1 MGTSDPMIAQALS
14 DPENIGFIKGVF
26 GLSELVVPG
35 EDARE
40 KQLREISQLLASA
53 PIVVATPAA
62 GSSADDGRAANSNA
76 NRRMSHVELP
86 SVPIDELLDDHAAEL
101 AEVRRW
107 ASSDAGQVA
116 RMQNPAGFANVRAH
130 AAAHQMAL
138 GRQGARAVAAK
149 AIAQAPAAS

>member
-1 MGTSDPMIAQALS
+1 MRT
-14 DPENIGFIKGVF
+14 
-26 GLSELVVPG
+26 
-35 EDARE
+35 RE
-40 KQLREISQLLASA
+40 KQLREISQLLAAA
-53 PIVVATPAA
+53 PIIVLAPGEIGAVGQSNVSSGDQSNH
-62 GSSADDGRAANSNA
+62 GSAVMQN
-76 NRRMSHVELP
+76 HIELP
-86 SVPIDELLDDHAAEL
+86 SVPVDDLLDDHSAEL

-130 AAAHQMAL
+130 AMAHQMAL

>member
-1 MGTSDPMIAQALS
+1 
-14 DPENIGFIKGVF
+14 
-26 GLSELVVPG
+26 
-35 EDARE
+35 
-40 KQLREISQLLASA
+40 LREISQLLASA
-53 PIVVATPAA
+53 PIVIATPAA
-62 GSSADDGRAANSNA
+62 GGSADDASGDSSASQ
-76 NRRMSHVELP
+76 SHVELP

-130 AAAHQMAL
+130 AAAHQAAL